1 MFLMSRLTI
10 RSVAR
15 LGTGIFSLAVA
26 LCLTAPCYAQQFKQI
41 DKSTITIFD
50 SFQSFPG
57 YDVSNAIDTSPPSA
71 NEYISDYASLGGR
84 ANTFISFDFGQQYTF
99 AAILFTDRTTSGG
112 PNNLYVGGTF
122 DFNTSYMFTFSNDMT
137 FATNVGQVIVNVTPP
152 SPPTT
157 VESFQTLSIISG
169 IPPAQFVQWQVLAT
183 NGANPGAADFAFY
196 GQ

>member
-1 MFLMSRLTI
+1 MRRQKGMFLMSRITI

-15 LGTGIFSLAVA
+15 LGTGIFSLVVG
-26 LCLTAPCYAQQFKQI
+26 LWLTAPCYAQQFKQI

-112 PNNLYVGGTF
+112 PNNLYVGG
-122 DFNTSYMFTFSNDMT
+122 DF
-137 FATNVGQVIVNVTPP
+137 
-152 SPPTT
+152 
-157 VESFQTLSIISG
+157 
-169 IPPAQFVQWQVLAT
+169 
-183 NGANPGAADFAFY
+183 
-196 GQ
+196 